1 VDLNVAS
8 AEEPLEPR
16 PENLK
21 FLAVSGFHESNGG
34 IHMSAETESKGM
46 IWTGRVISTIVV
58 LFMLFDSITKVI
70 KVPQVVEASAKFGI
84 GANTLVGIG
93 LTLLVS
99 TIVYV
104 IPRTSIFGAI
114 LVSNYLGGAVCANVL
129 VHSPVFNSVF
139 PIVFGVL
146 TWLGVYLR
154 EPRLR
159 ALVPFKS

>member
-1 VDLNVAS
+1 
-8 AEEPLEPR
+8 
-16 PENLK
+16 
-21 FLAVSGFHESNGG
+21 
-34 IHMSAETESKGM
+34 M
-46 IWTGRVISTIVV
+46 IWTGRVITALVV

-70 KVPQVVEASAKFGI
+70 KMPQVVAASAKFGI
-84 GANTLVGIG
+84 GVQVLFGIG

-99 TIVYV
+99 TIFYV

-114 LVSNYLGGAVCANVL
+114 LISSYLGGAVCANVL

-139 PIVFGVL
+139 AIVFGVL

-159 ALVPFKS
+159 ALVPFKT